1 MNGRNLLKKYN
12 ALFYTAIILI
22 GFISI
27 FLIAS
32 NISNISYSQDEFV
45 IKYSVTNYL
54 ESGEF
59 HKEKLDTCLYQT
71 DIETIGPEKLLYYN
85 INPTTILFYS
95 PFFIIFGENVFPY
108 INLIFFILTLL
119 VSLLLLKDL
128 INYKSIRILGFSM
141 VSFFTIL
148 MLWSSSSYNI
158 IPALFFFITS
168 IFFIISKNHK
178 NNWIA
183 GIFFSILLFIRFSD
197 IIFLPAMLLFILIR
211 KEKKINFLRF
221 IIPIL
226 LSLIIIFFMNFLV
239 FGNPLFL
246 PQTHFNDCFNIAPID
261 GGLGGIDSILRFFY
275 HGENQVQNLL
285 LNFNTLIQII
295 IIFLPLSLLLILG
308 FLNKKYKEYN
318 LFLFIVFLTT
328 FLFYGRRAAYYGF
341 ATISP
346 FSSFTRYFL
355 YFFIL
360 LILSFSLYIDNFS
373 IRKNKYIKILAIIT
387 MLLLIL
393 LSAISFLQFETY
405 GLEDFNSK
413 KIDFANVQ
421 GDLISS
427 LDKKGIILANFATNK
442 YFYSSNHSTINYE
455 KVFNNDK
462 LSEEDYLLEIKS
474 EINETNFPVYLI
486 LSEWHKNENDLKI
499 IGFIEL
505 NYPNL
510 KKSKIGGIEIYR
522 IK

>member
-168 IFFIISKNHK
+168 I
-178 NNWIA
+178 
-183 GIFFSILLFIRFSD
+183 L
-197 IIFLPAMLLFILIR
+197 IFL
-211 KEKKINFLRF
+211 
-221 IIPIL
+221 
-226 LSLIIIFFMNFLV
+226 
-239 FGNPLFL
+239 
-246 PQTHFNDCFNIAPID
+246 
-261 GGLGGIDSILRFFY
+261 
-275 HGENQVQNLL
+275 NL
-285 LNFNTLIQII
+285 
-295 IIFLPLSLLLILG
+295 
-308 FLNKKYKEYN
+308 
-318 LFLFIVFLTT
+318 
-328 FLFYGRRAAYYGF
+328 
-341 ATISP
+341 
-346 FSSFTRYFL
+346 
-355 YFFIL
+355 
-360 LILSFSLYIDNFS
+360 
-373 IRKNKYIKILAIIT
+373 
-387 MLLLIL
+387 
-393 LSAISFLQFETY
+393 
-405 GLEDFNSK
+405 
-413 KIDFANVQ
+413 
-421 GDLISS
+421 
-427 LDKKGIILANFATNK
+427 
-442 YFYSSNHSTINYE
+442 
-455 KVFNNDK
+455 
-462 LSEEDYLLEIKS
+462 
-474 EINETNFPVYLI
+474 
-486 LSEWHKNENDLKI
+486 
-499 IGFIEL
+499 
-505 NYPNL
+505 
-510 KKSKIGGIEIYR
+510 
-522 IK
+522 